1 MHTSLNNRTCANI
14 RGGTQRGNKMAARR
28 VGQKVFDWSK
38 LDAIVPANLKP
49 DYLKV
54 KREYEAKKGR

>member
-1 MHTSLNNRTCANI
+1 
-14 RGGTQRGNKMAARR
+14 MAARR